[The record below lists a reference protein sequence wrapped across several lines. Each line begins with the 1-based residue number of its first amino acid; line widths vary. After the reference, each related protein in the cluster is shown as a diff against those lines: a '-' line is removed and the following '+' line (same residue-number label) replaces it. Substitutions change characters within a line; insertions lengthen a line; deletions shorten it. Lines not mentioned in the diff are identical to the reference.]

1 MSHIAVF
8 RATLQRELKLLARQK
23 ADWMNPLLFFIIV
36 LTLFPL
42 GVGAKPNLLR
52 EIAPG
57 VIWIAALLSVLLG
70 AERQFRQDYRDGVLE
85 QLVAARAPLLGY
97 SLAKIAAAWLGSGLP
112 LILVSP
118 LLALFM
124 GLSSEALVAVVFTL
138 LLGTPLLS
146 LLSALGA
153 ALTLSADKG
162 GILLAL
168 IILPLYIPL
177 LIFASAAVE
186 QASFGLNYQGQLA
199 VLAAMLCVALA
210 LVPLAVQKALK
221 LNVG

>member
-1 MSHIAVF
+1 M
-8 RATLQRELKLLARQK
+8 
-23 ADWMNPLLFFIIV
+23 V
-36 LTLFPL
+36 L
-42 GVGAKPNLLR
+42 
-52 EIAPG
+52 
-57 VIWIAALLSVLLG
+57 
-70 AERQFRQDYRDGVLE
+70 
-85 QLVAARAPLLGY
+85 
-97 SLAKIAAAWLGSGLP
+97 
-112 LILVSP
+112 
-118 LLALFM
+118 
-124 GLSSEALVAVVFTL
+124 TL

-168 IILPLYIPL
+168 VILPLYIPL

-186 QASFGLNYQGQLA
+186 QASFGLNYQAQLA

-210 LVPLAVQKALK
+210 LVPIAVQKALK

>member
-1 MSHIAVF
+1 MSVPSVF
-8 RATLQRELKLLARQK
+8 LAAFRRDIKLLARQK
-23 ADWMNPLLFFIIV
+23 SDWLNPLMFFLIV

-57 VIWIAALLSVLLG
+57 IIWIAALLSVLLG
-70 AERQFRQDYRDGVLE
+70 AERLFKQDYRDGILE
-85 QLVAARAPLLGY
+85 QLVSARAPLPSY
-97 SLAKIAAAWLGSGLP
+97 VLAKMAASWCTSGLP
-112 LILVSP
+112 LLLISP
-118 LLALFM
+118 LFALLL
-124 GLSSEALVAVVFTL
+124 GLGEPAFWAVVATL
-138 LLGTPLLS
+138 ALGTPLLT

-168 IILPLYIPL
+168 VILPLYIPL
-177 LIFASAAVE
+177 LIFASATVE
-186 QASFGLNYQGQLA
+186 QAAFGLPYGAQLA
-199 VLAAMLCVALA
+199 IIAAMLCLALA
-210 LVPLAVQKALK
+210 LVPFAVFKALK

>member
-1 MSHIAVF
+1 MSVPSVF
-8 RATLQRELKLLARQK
+8 LAAFRRDIKLLARQK
-23 ADWMNPLLFFIIV
+23 SDWLNPLMFFLIV

-57 VIWIAALLSVLLG
+57 IIWIAALLSVLLG
-70 AERQFRQDYRDGVLE
+70 AERLFKQDFRDGILE
-85 QLVAARAPLLGY
+85 QLVSARTPLPSY
-97 SLAKIAAAWLGSGLP
+97 VLAKMAASWCTSGLP
-112 LILVSP
+112 LLLISP
-118 LLALFM
+118 LFALLL
-124 GLSSEALVAVVFTL
+124 GLGEPAFWAVVATL
-138 LLGTPLLS
+138 ALGTPLLT

-168 IILPLYIPL
+168 VILPLYIPL

-186 QASFGLNYQGQLA
+186 QAAFGLPYGAQLA
-199 VLAAMLCVALA
+199 IIAAMLCLALA
-210 LVPLAVQKALK
+210 LVPFAVFKALK